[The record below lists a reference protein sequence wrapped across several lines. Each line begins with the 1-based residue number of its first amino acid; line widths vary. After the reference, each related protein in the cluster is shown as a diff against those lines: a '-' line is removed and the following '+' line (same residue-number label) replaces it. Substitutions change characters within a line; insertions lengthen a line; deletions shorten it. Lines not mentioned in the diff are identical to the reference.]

1 MTGKFNLTQLLN
13 QRSKEVQ
20 VTALEEEQ
28 QEAKEIQEAQEKGEI
43 VMMDVYNLIP
53 SKDNFYHVDDGL
65 KQSIELVG
73 VLQPLLIKKPE
84 NGKCLVIA
92 GHNRRLASI
101 TLVEEGKEEYRYVPC
116 VYKKENIR
124 DRTALIMANR
134 FREKTDWEKMNEAIE
149 AEELAKELKE
159 EHKLK
164 GKTRE
169 ILAELTGITEA
180 QLGRYHAIYNNL
192 HPLLMEEFKEN
203 RINVSVANE
212 VCGLA
217 EEWQQQAAEIFME
230 NGILTLP
237 DVKELKK
244 QEEAAGQ
251 ITGQMNIND
260 VEQGQEE
267 QPEEETPEEEPE
279 DGTGEETGQEEP
291 ERTEDFEPQPDTV
304 TALCYSC
311 EHYEEC
317 HEKKSTV
324 TSCNQYLNRS
334 EARKTDEQRYNE
346 EQAAIDRETKKKLQE
361 QEDEKKTQQLT
372 GEKEPKQHDIRL
384 ATSRYEEII
393 SGKLL
398 FLLLKKDGYKV
409 GEEIVLPEYM
419 DGKETGRTIDI
430 AIMYVWEDWAGL
442 DEEYCI
448 IGFTVQAWQ

>member
-1 MTGKFNLTQLLN
+1 MAGKFNLTELLN

-43 VMMDVYNLIP
+43 VMMDVYDLIP
-53 SKDNFYHVDDGL
+53 SKDNFYHVDDSL

-84 NGKCLVIA
+84 NGKSKIIA
-92 GHNRRLASI
+92 GHRRQLAAIS
-101 TLVEEGKEEYRYVPC
+101 LVEEGKEEYRYVPC

-149 AEELAKELKE
+149 AEELAKELKD

-164 GKTRE
+164 GRTRE
-169 ILAELTGITEA
+169 LLAELTGITEA

-192 HPLLMEEFKEN
+192 HPLLMAEFKEN
-203 RINVSVANE
+203 RIGFSVANE

-244 QEEAAGQ
+244 REEAAKQ
-251 ITGQMNIND
+251 IPVQMKLD
-260 VEQGQEE
+260 EVEQETGE
-267 QPEEETPEEEPE
+267 QPEEETPEEETE
-279 DGTGEETGQEEP
+279 DGTEEEGQEEP
-291 ERTEDFEPQPDTV
+291 EEFEPQPDTV

-361 QEDEKKTQQLT
+361 QEDEKKMQQLP

-384 ATSRYEEII
+384 AASRYEEIT
-393 SGKLL
+393 SGKLT

-409 GEEIVLPEYM
+409 GEEIELPEYM

-430 AIMYVWEDWAGL
+430 AIIYVWEDWTGL

-448 IGFTVQAWQ
+448 IGFTVQAWS